1 MLAPTTLTTTP
12 TWPIAGDVPDLNAI
26 VDDQAET
33 IAAQEALLH
42 AYQGVLNTAQNPVP
56 GTAAT
61 ATGTAAA
68 SPNGN
73 QLTVSGTITGTI
85 VIGATVADAG
95 ATTTI
100 PAGTTI
106 QGQIS
111 GTAGGAGVYLTNQAT
126 TAAATALKF
135 TPPAPPAFTG
145 WPTPQDAPTLNQIVQ
160 TQTAVIR
167 VQTALLQHYQDLLN
181 ISQTP
186 APPTG
191 P

>member
-1 MLAPTTLTTTP
+1 MLAPQTTAATS
-12 TWPIAGDVPDLNAI
+12 WPIPGDAPDLLSIVNAQAATI
-26 VDDQAET
+26 TDQEV
-33 IAAQEALLH
+33 LLH
-42 AYQGVLNTAQNPVP
+42 AYQGVLNAAQAPIA

-73 QLTVSGTITGTI
+73 QLTVTTVTGI
-85 VIGATVADAG
+85 IKIGATVTDTG
-95 ATTTI
+95 TTTTV
-100 PAGTTI
+100 PANTVI

-111 GTAGGAGVYLTNQAT
+111 GTTGGAGVYLTSNAT
-126 TAAATALKF
+126 TASATPLTF
-135 TPPAPPAFTG
+135 TPP
-145 WPTPQDAPTLNQIVQ
+145 PTPETTWPAPTDAATLDLIVQ
-160 TQTAVIR
+160 SQTAVIR
-167 VQTALLQHYQDLLN
+167 VQTALLQHYQDLLT